1 MNLNKTK
8 KKKKMKNNKQ
18 EAPQTNGENIE
29 QLFDELSIR
38 LTKDQDIQKSLE
50 RWFNEVKKY
59 NIVSMDNTH
68 KRATV
73 NIEFVDANG
82 KIRAKQL
89 NGIPLLTI
97 VPIPYIPINS
107 INISFNDEDGSG
119 NKKKK

>member
-1 MNLNKTK
+1 
-8 KKKKMKNNKQ
+8 MKNNKQ
-18 EAPQTNGENIE
+18 EVPQTDGENIE

-107 INISFNDEDGSG
+107 INISFNDEDGSE

>member
-1 MNLNKTK
+1 
-8 KKKKMKNNKQ
+8 MKNAKQ
-18 EAPQTNGENIE
+18 EVPEQISGEHIE

-59 NIVSMDNTH
+59 NIVGAENAH
-68 KRATV
+68 KKATV

-107 INISFNDEDGSG
+107 INISFNDDDGSG